1 MQQGYNL
8 LVVSDLH
15 LGEGW
20 DPETARTSRLEDFF
34 RDDAFARFLRYHEG
48 IRDQPRFGGRPWL
61 LILNGDI
68 FDFLQVISLPREGPP
83 LQRVKRITHLD
94 ELCAD
99 ERAHGLGT
107 TPPESAWKLTRIARG
122 HQRFFAALG
131 WFLAHENQVAIVRGN
146 HDIDLHWKHVQACFV
161 EEAFQAYDHQRQQE
175 GTGPQIRL
183 NDCRDRIRFYPWFY
197 HEMGRVYV
205 EHGGQYDLMNHFSD
219 FLNPVLPDDPGRI
232 DLPWGSLL
240 VRYLFNKVED
250 VHPFADNVKPLS
262 RYLSWAFRT
271 DPLRALEI
279 LFERSWVFLHV
290 FLIAARKAVSALRA
304 RGRGGLSHDEAE
316 SLPAQVTRQ
325 IDALARRHVSAAWKT
340 WVATVI
346 MALISLLTL
355 LIMGVFIAL
364 AATTLALSRGPQTVA
379 LFHLAMAALAGLLGR
394 GLRRALSR
402 LLERDYLLEVAGELE
417 QILGPAGGVR
427 YVVMGHNHRPTA
439 VRLDAA
445 WYVNTGAWVPV
456 YAKEG
461 PVEGRET
468 LTFFRLAW
476 GYRGTPE
483 LLRWDDD
490 AGAATKMIL

>member
-1 MQQGYNL
+1 MQHGYNL

-68 FDFLQVISLPREGPP
+68 FDFLQVISLPKEGPP
-83 LQRVKRITHLD
+83 LQRVKGVTHLD

-107 TPPESAWKLTRIARG
+107 TPKESAWKLTQIARG

-131 WFLAHENQVAIVRGN
+131 SFLAHDNQVAVVRGN
-146 HDIDLHWKHVQACFV
+146 HDVDLHWERVRACFV
-161 EEAFQAYDHQRQQE
+161 EETFQAYERQRQQE
-175 GTGPQIRL
+175 GVGPQITL
-183 NDCRDRIRFYPWFY
+183 YGCRDRIRFYPWFY
-197 HEMGRVYV
+197 HELERVYV
-205 EHGGQYDLMNHFSD
+205 EHGGQYDVTNHFSD
-219 FLNPVLPDDPGRI
+219 FQNPVSPNDPGRI
-232 DLPWGSLL
+232 DLPWGSLF

-250 VHPFADNVKPLS
+250 VHPFADNVKPLT

-271 DPLRALEI
+271 DPIRALEI
-279 LFERSWVFLHV
+279 LFERSGVFLRA
-290 FLIAARKAVSALRA
+290 FWIAARKAASALRPRVQSA
-304 RGRGGLSHDEAE
+304 PSCDEME

-325 IDALARRHVSAAWKT
+325 IDSLARRQVGTAWQT

-346 MALISLLTL
+346 RALISLLTL

-364 AATTLALSRGPQTVA
+364 AATTLALQRGPQTVA
-379 LFHLAMAALAGLLGR
+379 LFHLAMAALTGLLGR
-394 GLRRALSR
+394 GLQRALSR
-402 LLERDYLLEVAGELE
+402 LLERHDLLEAAGELE
-417 QILGPAGGVR
+417 QILRSAGGVQ
-427 YVVMGHNHRPTA
+427 YVVMGHNHQPA
-439 VRLDAA
+439 VEPLNGA

-456 YAKEG
+456 YQKEG
-461 PVEGRET
+461 PVEGREA

-483 LLRWDDD
+483 LLRWDDA
-490 AGAATKMIL
+490 AGAPTKMIL